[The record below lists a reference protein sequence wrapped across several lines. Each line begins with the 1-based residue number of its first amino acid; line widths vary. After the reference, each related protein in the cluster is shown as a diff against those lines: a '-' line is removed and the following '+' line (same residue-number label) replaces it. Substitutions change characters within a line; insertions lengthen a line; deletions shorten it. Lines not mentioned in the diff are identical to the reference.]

1 MDEYRYTDEQPV
13 VEPVAP
19 VAVSPQKGMAFLAE
33 NPESFGFVTDAFPV
47 ATGECLIAAHGRR
60 ADPGMIS
67 PTYPM
72 GNDGVD
78 GLLDGIF
85 CDLISKNDANRFIL
99 NHTFVE
105 DRVQTDHPVARYA
118 AAMAE
123 MVAFGILSEAD
134 EDTTLD
140 ELSRRLGTEIP
151 RALDGLREAIC
162 NDGLTSREAKL
173 YEVSLGI
180 CRMQSVG
187 NGNHLL
193 DLFTTGNFNAYLLDA
208 NGLRPLQVD
217 KAEDL
222 SPECPNAPLVGKR
235 LRLKHPEPFAIL
247 LLSGGASSVN
257 AAEQRSL
264 RESPGLIWHYRMRLE
279 AYILRILTACVREE
293 EFGERA
299 NRFFTGRSHGRD
311 SASGSLL
318 VSRGEISYPAFR
330 SNCLARLRHVED
342 LIALLPDG
350 YDPERVTRLPARA
363 ETENTYIRRLLVQ
376 ERGLVSRVSEALRV
390 LALHKLA
397 CLDKPGEVPPLTVDA
412 PEFRRLSFED
422 IYEAYRLYDVENDAD
437 RALLLENQRAL
448 RDHFADHWITLRPL
462 LETVTE
468 SVEAPSAEA
477 ALAREQCER
486 SYELCLSLN
495 ARLGDALSE
504 RRCKLYR
511 LKGMLA
517 DALRILETEEN
528 DWLCGRAC
536 HEQAVTFGR
545 TLAEEIPVAVS
556 EMLEVREIDTD
567 RYRSLLTAYMTER
580 DRLFACDTV
589 APHGFFA
596 ADWQTILTGTMTE
609 ARWADLHASAAE
621 ADLTAPEGGRPYSDL
636 METLHRIS
644 RGTGA
649 LMTRINARA
658 AAQRMARDLSGRVE
672 LQIAAVRASAYE
684 DPDWGP
690 EVAAIL
696 DTSHRNNYFG
706 VVRRWQETRELM
718 AKREAA
724 YREYRKLYE
733 N

>member
-1 MDEYRYTDEQPV
+1 MDEYMYINDD
-13 VEPVAP
+13 PVADP
-19 VAVSPQKGMAFLAE
+19 VSADTMSPRAGMAFLAE
-33 NPESFGFVTDAFPV
+33 NPEAFGLVTDAYPV
-47 ATGECLIAAHGRR
+47 ATGEWLIAAHGRG
-60 ADPGMIS
+60 ADPGMIA

-72 GNDGVD
+72 GNDGVE
-78 GLLDGIF
+78 GLLD
-85 CDLISKNDANRFIL
+85 DLFDGLAKKNDVNRLIL
-99 NHTFVE
+99 NRTFVE
-105 DRVQTDHPVARYA
+105 ERAQTDHPVARYA
-118 AAMAE
+118 AALAE
-123 MVAFGILSEAD
+123 MVTFDILAD
-134 EDTTLD
+134 AEEDTSFD

-151 RALDGLREAIC
+151 HALDGLREAIC
-162 NDGLTSREAKL
+162 NDGLTSRDAKL

-180 CRMQSVG
+180 CRMQTAG
-187 NGNHLL
+187 NGNYLL
-193 DLFTTGNFNAYLLDA
+193 DLFTTGHFSAYLLDA
-208 NGLRPLQVD
+208 NGMRPLHADQ
-217 KAEDL
+217 AEDL
-222 SPECPNAPLVGKR
+222 SPERPHAPLVGKR
-235 LRLKHPEPFAIL
+235 LRVKHPEPFAIL

-299 NRFFTGRSHGRD
+299 DRFFTGRSHGRD

-318 VSRGEISYPAFR
+318 VFRGETSYTTFR
-330 SNCLARLRHVED
+330 SDCLARLRHVED

-350 YDPERVTRLPARA
+350 YDPERVTRLPSRA

-390 LALHKLA
+390 LSLHKLEHLYEPA
-397 CLDKPGEVPPLTVDA
+397 DVPPLTIDA
-412 PEFRRLSFED
+412 PEFQRLSTED
-422 IYEAYRLYDVENDAD
+422 IYQAYRLYDVENDAD
-437 RALLLENQRAL
+437 RALLVENLSAL
-448 RDHFADHWITLRPL
+448 RNHFADHWITLRPL
-462 LETVTE
+462 LEAVTE
-468 SVEAPSAEA
+468 RADEVPPAG
-477 ALAREQCER
+477 ALIREQCER
-486 SYELCLSLN
+486 SYEICLSLN

-504 RRCKLYR
+504 RRRKLYR
-511 LKGMLA
+511 LKGLLA
-517 DALRILETEEN
+517 DALCILETEEN

-536 HEQAVTFGR
+536 HEQAVTFGH
-545 TLAEEIPVAVS
+545 TLAAEIPRAVD

-580 DRLFACDTV
+580 DRLFVCDTT
-589 APHGFFA
+589 APYGFFA
-596 ADWQTILTGTMTE
+596 ADWKTILTGTMPA
-609 ARWADLHASAAE
+609 ARWSDLHAAAAE
-621 ADLTAPEGGRPYSDL
+621 ADLTAPEGGTPYSDL
-636 METLHRIS
+636 MQTLHRIS

-649 LMTRINARA
+649 LRVRINARA
-658 AAQRMARDLSGRVE
+658 AAQRMARDLSGRLE

-690 EVAAIL
+690 EVTAIL

-718 AKREAA
+718 VKRESA